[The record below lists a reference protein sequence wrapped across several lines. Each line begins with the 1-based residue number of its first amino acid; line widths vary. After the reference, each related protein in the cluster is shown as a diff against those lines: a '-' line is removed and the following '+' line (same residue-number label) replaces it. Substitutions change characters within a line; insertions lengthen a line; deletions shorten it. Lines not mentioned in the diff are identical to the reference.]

1 MDNATLE
8 VLAVARTVL
17 EDLDTETVLQRVL
30 SAARDLT
37 GAQYAAL
44 GVLDETRTGLSRFIT
59 VGIDEG
65 TRREI
70 GPLPRGRGVLGE
82 LIAERT
88 PLRLDDVSL
97 HPRSYG
103 FPSGHPPMK
112 TFLGVPVMIGE
123 EPFGN
128 LYLTEKHGGE
138 PFSDEDEQAVTM
150 LAGFA
155 GVAIDHARRFT
166 GSEQRRAELQRTVD
180 ALDATQEIGRAVGGE
195 TDLRRI
201 LELVAKRGRALVSAR
216 ALVIELRDGDELVIA
231 AAAGDVPPELMGRRV
246 PLQNTLAAAA
256 LRAGRPQRLG
266 DELNR
271 ARFEQ
276 HGLGGL
282 GLDVK
287 DALVV
292 PLVFRNQ
299 SYGALVAVDPHD
311 GAAFSSNHERLLE
324 SFAASAAVAVA
335 TAQTVAEERRL
346 QRLAATEAERAH
358 WARELHDQT
367 LQALASLSL
376 VLSAGQ
382 RAADVSDIR
391 AAITE
396 AVAQI
401 ETEIANLRNMI
412 TDLRPAVLDDL
423 GLQAAIDALADRVSS
438 TSLSVEVVT
447 DFAYERGRASERLI
461 PELEAAIYRLV
472 QESLTNAAKHAGECR
487 AVVEVIEDDRTIL
500 VTVRDDG
507 RGFDPDA
514 AHEGFGLHGIRER
527 VELFGGTL
535 AIDSGPGSGTTIALT
550 LPAYHLGSR
559 NPLLEVGR
567 LVGLGH

>member
-1 MDNATLE
+1 MRSFNGRSTRSTRRRRSA
-8 VLAVARTVL
+8 AP
-17 EDLDTETVLQRVL
+17 
-30 SAARDLT
+30 SAARRIFD
-37 GAQYAAL
+37 
-44 GVLDETRTGLSRFIT
+44 
-59 VGIDEG
+59 
-65 TRREI
+65 
-70 GPLPRGRGVLGE
+70 
-82 LIAERT
+82 
-88 PLRLDDVSL
+88 
-97 HPRSYG
+97 
-103 FPSGHPPMK
+103 
-112 TFLGVPVMIGE
+112 
-123 EPFGN
+123 
-128 LYLTEKHGGE
+128 
-138 PFSDEDEQAVTM
+138 
-150 LAGFA
+150 
-155 GVAIDHARRFT
+155 
-166 GSEQRRAELQRTVD
+166 
-180 ALDATQEIGRAVGGE
+180 
-195 TDLRRI
+195 RI

-231 AAAGDVPPELMGRRV
+231 AGAGDVPPELMGRRV

-282 GLDVK
+282 GLNAK

-311 GAAFSSNHERLLE
+311 GTTFSSNHERLLE

-367 LQALASLSL
+367 LQALAGLSL

-423 GLQAAIDALADRVSS
+423 GLQAAIDALADRVSA
-438 TSLSVEVVT
+438 TSLSVEVVV
-447 DFAYERGRASERLI
+447 DLAYERGRASERLI
-461 PELEAAIYRLV
+461 PELEAAIYRVV
-472 QESLTNAAKHAGECR
+472 QESLTNAGKHAGECR

-535 AIDSGPGSGTTIALT
+535 AIDSEPGAGTRIALT

-559 NPLLEVGR
+559 NPFLEVGR